1 MPSISHFFGITIKMY
16 WDEAS
21 HQIPHFHAD
30 YGEHMAAV
38 GFDGEVLEGSL
49 PPRVL
54 RFVREW
60 AALHR
65 EELAAN
71 WSRARAEQPLEEIAP
86 LS

>member
-1 MPSISHFFGITIKMY
+1 MPRISQFFGITIKMY

-21 HQIPHFHAD
+21 HQNPHFHAE
-30 YGEHMAAV
+30 YGEHMAAL
-38 GFDGEVLEGSL
+38 GFDGELLAGSL
-49 PPRVL
+49 PPRAL
-54 RFVREW
+54 RYVREW
-60 AALHR
+60 AELHR